1 MSPSFIEQV
10 HYIRI
15 PVKELAVSTNWYAE
29 TLGFKKVDQ
38 KEDRAVFKVGEGPFL
53 LVLIQTLDETF
64 SHFKRDG
71 EDEFAIGFSSPEI
84 HKFHTHLIEQNVKV
98 EPIQEDDGHLYFH
111 FYDPSGNK
119 LQVHW

>member
-29 TLGFKKVDQ
+29 TFGFKKVDQ
-38 KEDRAVFKVGEGPFL
+38 KEDRAVFKVGEKPFL

-64 SHFKRDG
+64 SHFK
-71 EDEFAIGFSSPEI
+71 
-84 HKFHTHLIEQNVKV
+84 
-98 EPIQEDDGHLYFH
+98 EDDGHLYFH

>member
-15 PVKELAVSTNWYAE
+15 PVIDITVSASWYE
-29 TLGFKKVDQ
+29 EILGFKKVDQ
-38 KEDRAVFKVGEGPFL
+38 KQDRVVFKVGEGSFL
-53 LVLIQTLDETF
+53 LVLIQNLDEAF
-64 SHFKRDG
+64 SHFKKDG

-84 HKFHTHLIEQNVKV
+84 RKFHTHLIEQNVKV
-98 EPIQEDDGHLYFH
+98 DPIQEDEGHLYFH